1 MIARVVVIAHLSL
14 LLSACGLIGNS
25 SEDDAEP
32 GTPSGEGSADE
43 EREPEVSNLPE
54 TEPNDSRELAMQIP
68 LGRPLAGTV
77 SETDLDIYL
86 LPAGTEP
93 ATVVLASESALEL
106 DVLRPQDAAGYTLTK
121 AVAEDLRLPRVS
133 RAASLFFTVRGTGA
147 YTLTVESLDD
157 GRAPC
162 GFGHEPDDAF
172 SVGAVMH
179 SVPAT
184 ATGCI
189 STPDDI
195 DYFLLPAEA
204 FAGVPGFGLSLSPVA
219 GVSLRV
225 VAKDRDG
232 TVLAEM
238 NGDAGSTIEFPNLR
252 VPAEGGIRFE
262 VRSQSGANE
271 SEPYRLNLSRLPALN
286 GTIELEPND
295 ERITPTLLTEI
306 GLVNGYIH
314 RPGDEDYYVLTTE
327 EPMLVRLFAESPQ
340 DVDLRV
346 EVETEEFG
354 RLVINNAGAGEPERL
369 CSLTVDADGA
379 AFRISAGN
387 FQRTE
392 REPYLLHFEF
402 IEGAN
407 WEIEPNNAVQD
418 VLLLERQL
426 EEGARPDVALWLG
439 EAIVPYAQGYAFPP
453 GDYDRFVVEVFG
465 DPLAAVTYK
474 SVTVRL
480 EPSAPAD
487 YSLELVDEAGATVG
501 ISNEGGVGE
510 SETLALDLP
519 SGLYVARVTF
529 IDGEPCERPYRI
541 SVQQTEIPENQRMVD
556 WGQIGGDR
564 EIIPTRVLGGSGDG
578 ADAEDGDGSGS
589 ADRQGRRIDPSRL
602 RPRVRPQLEIRPG
615 IPPRPSLRVP
625 IGEAGHPER
634 VTEPPTFGGESGR

>member
-1 MIARVVVIAHLSL
+1 MLSRAVVIAQLSL
-14 LLSACGLIGNS
+14 LVTACGLIGGP
-25 SEDDAEP
+25 SEDEPQPDAS
-32 GTPSGEGSADE
+32 TAEGSSGE

-68 LGRPLAGTV
+68 LDRPLAGEV
-77 SETDLDIYL
+77 GAADIDIYL

-93 ATVVLASESALEL
+93 ATVVLASEAALEL
-106 DVLRPQDAAGYTLTK
+106 EVLRPQDAAGYSLSK

-133 RAASLFFTVRGTGA
+133 RDASLFFTVRGTGA

-172 SVGAVMH
+172 SAGAVMH

-195 DYFLLPAEA
+195 DYFLLPAAA
-204 FAGVPGFGLSLSPVA
+204 FAEVPGFGLSLSPVP

-225 VAKDRDG
+225 VAKDRNG

-238 NGDAGSTIEFPNLR
+238 NGDAGATIEFPNLR
-252 VPAEGGIRFE
+252 VPAEGDIRFE

-295 ERITPTLLTEI
+295 ERIAPTMLTEI

-327 EPMLVRLFAESPQ
+327 EPTLVRLFAESPQ
-340 DVDLRV
+340 NVDLRV

-354 RLVINNAGAGEPERL
+354 RLVINNGGPGEGERL
-369 CSLTVDADGA
+369 CSVAVDADGA
-379 AFRISAGN
+379 AFKVSAGN

-407 WEIEPNNAVQD
+407 WEIEPNNAVED

-426 EEGARPDVALWLG
+426 EEGAGPDVALWLG
-439 EAIVPYAQGYAFPP
+439 DAVVPYAQGYAFPP

-465 DPLAAVTYK
+465 DPMAAVTYK

-487 YSLELVDEAGATVG
+487 YSLELVDESGATVG
-501 ISNEGGVGE
+501 IANDGGVGE
-510 SETLALDLP
+510 AEALALDLP

-529 IDGEPCERPYRI
+529 VDGEPCERPYRL
-541 SVQQTEIPENQRMVD
+541 SVSQTEIPENHAVVE
-556 WGQIGGDR
+556 WGQPGEDR
-564 EIIPTRVLGGSGDG
+564 EIIPTQVLGGSGEGD
-578 ADAEDGDGSGS
+578 DDEDEGSGDGP
-589 ADRQGRRIDPSRL
+589 GRRIDPARL
-602 RPRVRPQLEIRPG
+602 RPRVRPQLEIRPD
-615 IPPRPSLRVP
+615 IPPPPSPRVP
-625 IGEAGHPER
+625 IGEAGQPER
-634 VTEPPTFGGESGR
+634 ATEPPTFGGESGR